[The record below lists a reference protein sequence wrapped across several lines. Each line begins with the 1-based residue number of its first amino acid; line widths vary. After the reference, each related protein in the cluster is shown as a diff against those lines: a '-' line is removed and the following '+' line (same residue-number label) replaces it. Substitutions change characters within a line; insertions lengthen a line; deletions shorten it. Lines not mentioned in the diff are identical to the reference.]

1 MTWPGE
7 ALLIKLWE
15 TITERGI
22 GGLLTPWQIRREAL
36 AYTQAKQI
44 EIVGLADAEIQ
55 ANEIRSGRLKLA
67 DSPYALA
74 LPRAKGRE
82 TKHSNEVL
90 QSRSVAEVA
99 TAAIIAD
106 TIRREVNV
114 AKAIVFAES
123 TLKDDPQTPPDRNVD
138 PDWLYRW
145 RDYAGAV
152 SSEELQSLWGRLL
165 AGELKSPGSFSYR
178 TLDFIRNLSTDE
190 ANKIALLS
198 RFVITTF
205 IARDQTSILMKEGIS
220 MDDLLEMKNLGLLSG
235 VEAVALSVTL
245 ESDNPNHFQ
254 HFLRSHGRGLLVTH
268 DDPKMKIRLGA
279 FIVSTLGQQV
289 LRLGKFEPHEEYLR
303 AVGNYIKK
311 NTTAAKVR
319 IGNYRHEAENK
330 STFSPEATL

>member
-1 MTWPGE
+1 
-7 ALLIKLWE
+7 
-15 TITERGI
+15 
-22 GGLLTPWQIRREAL
+22 
-36 AYTQAKQI
+36 
-44 EIVGLADAEIQ
+44 
-55 ANEIRSGRLKLA
+55 
-67 DSPYALA
+67 
-74 LPRAKGRE
+74 
-82 TKHSNEVL
+82 
-90 QSRSVAEVA
+90 
-99 TAAIIAD
+99 
-106 TIRREVNV
+106 
-114 AKAIVFAES
+114 
-123 TLKDDPQTPPDRNVD
+123 
-138 PDWLYRW
+138 
-145 RDYAGAV
+145 
-152 SSEELQSLWGRLL
+152 
-165 AGELKSPGSFSYR
+165 
-178 TLDFIRNLSTDE
+178 
-190 ANKIALLS
+190 
-198 RFVITTF
+198 
-205 IARDQTSILMKEGIS
+205 